1 MKTILIPVSLRETT
15 DALVARAA
23 PVAATFGSTVWLLHV
38 YRTGN
43 FLPSHRLPPELKA
56 ERDEEFGKIHR
67 TLDRY
72 AEIFSNHGLTVHPY
86 VLPAAEPAD
95 LILEQADAVKADLLV
110 MGSHGRG
117 ALMEAL
123 LGDVTHT
130 VLRKAPCPVLVIP
143 LALLLPD
150 AGAKP

>member
-1 MKTILIPVSLRETT
+1 MKSILIPVSLRETS
-15 DALVARAA
+15 DALVTRAA
-23 PVAATFGSTVWLLHV
+23 PVAAAFGSTVWLLHV

-43 FLPSHRLPPELKA
+43 FLPSHRLPPELKQQR
-56 ERDEEFGKIHR
+56 EEEFGEIHR

-72 AEIFSNHGLTVHPY
+72 AETFSGLGLTVHPY
-86 VLPAAEPAD
+86 VLPGPEPAD

-130 VLRKAPCPVLVIP
+130 VLRKAPCPVLVVP
-143 LALLLPD
+143 LALLLPET
-150 AGAKP
+150 GPGS